1 MSNTTDLN
9 IVLNQG
15 NIIKEIHN
23 VKKQMMEINQ
33 HFLNYHIKEKER
45 EERKTVKQSEKSYD
59 LNVSNK
65 KQDREQ
71 RKSQGSKREKKKD
84 HNIDIKV

>member
-15 NIIKEIHN
+15 NFIKEIHN

-33 HFLNYHIKEKER
+33 HFFNYHIKEKES
-45 EERKTVKQSEKSYD
+45 EERKTVKQSERPYD
-59 LNVSNK
+59 LNITNK
-65 KQDREQ
+65 KEEREQ
-71 RKSQGSKREKKKD
+71 RKRRGSKRDKKRD